1 MENLH
6 ILRFILGDIFLILK
20 EAMMDK
26 IGLNVKEVKKNKLMN
41 YEKALYFY
49 EVKSDCIYLKPIEE
63 ESNSSKVNHF
73 ND

>member
-1 MENLH
+1 M
-6 ILRFILGDIFLILK
+6 I
-20 EAMMDK
+20 DK

-73 ND
+73 SD